1 MAISTNEGLNLSMWS
16 KILCARLFIIILIIF
31 DHFLSTAPSMESHCV
46 VLLQLRIGS
55 VGDHLHPRQLVYLLG
70 EDVVLLGLCHP
81 LPLAAAGP
89 SVQLSVWIQTSPLA
103 HQTPHSVLPSRLC
116 QRLTL
121 SARGQ
126 EGRGR
131 EVRWLRP
138 PTPPAVPPQEGSFR
152 SGGHRGQVSK
162 THGAVRR
169 TNQSAH
175 CSADTSGTG
184 WSPDVTGWTP
194 WNETIARTW
203 HLQFELPKGSEGVNS
218 HSL

>member
-1 MAISTNEGLNLSMWS
+1 MFRISRVESFAESRVIQTFWESGGGSLVIEQLLSLHSTLYSAIKQRAGL
-16 KILCARLFIIILIIF
+16 
-31 DHFLSTAPSMESHCV
+31 LSTAPSMESNCV

-89 SVQLSVWIQTSPLA
+89 SVQLSVRIQTSSLA
-103 HQTPHSVLPSRLC
+103 HQTPPGVLPSRLC

-121 SARGQ
+121 CEGAGGTRTRGQ
-126 EGRGR
+126 
-131 EVRWLRP
+131 VTSP
-138 PTPPAVPPQEGSFR
+138 SPPQEGSFR

-162 THGAVRR
+162 TNGVVRR

-184 WSPDVTGWTP
+184 
-194 WNETIARTW
+194 
-203 HLQFELPKGSEGVNS
+203 
-218 HSL
+218 